1 MTTRPLSIAF
11 HIGAHKTA
19 TSHLQR
25 SLKRAREALA
35 AEGVRYYGPDHFRL
49 PGRTIPALFGFRP
62 GVDAGGA
69 KRPAAEQLALLRKDA
84 NRLVLSEENFI
95 GPLNQPHG
103 RFMKH
108 RYKMAGARLTQL
120 ATAIDQ
126 KVDVFLAIR
135 RPTAFINSAYCQMLL
150 GGRVQAVEVFQRR
163 NPLSSV
169 DWVDLIAGLRTAPG
183 VGAVTVWQYE
193 DYGVIFPKIAAG
205 LVGEDAAHC
214 VAPRPRH
221 INRGLSAAAVKHVLM
236 HADSA
241 TDVRI
246 ARAAR
251 QMMPVDDGHAPF
263 DGFAEEEHAIGDAIY
278 ALQLATIVQME
289 GVVLLR
295 RDVAEPDHD
304 S

>member
-1 MTTRPLSIAF
+1 MTAKSLSIAF

-25 SLKRAREALA
+25 SLARARDRLA

-62 GVDAGGA
+62 GVAAGGA

-108 RYKMAGARLTQL
+108 RYKMAGVRLTEL
-120 ATAIDQ
+120 ATVIDH
-126 KVDVFLAIR
+126 KVDVYLAIR

-150 GGRVQAVEVFQRR
+150 GGRVQPVEVFQRR

-169 DWVDLIAGLRTAPG
+169 DWVDLVAGLRAAQG

-193 DYGVIFPKIAAG
+193 DYGAIFPKIVAG
-205 LVGEDAAHC
+205 LVGKGAAHC
-214 VAPRPRH
+214 VVPRPRR
-221 INRGLSAAAVKHVLM
+221 INRGLSAAAVQHVLD
-236 HADSA
+236 ADS
-241 TDVRI
+241 TTEEKI

-251 QMMPVDDGHAPF
+251 QMMPIEDGYAPF
-263 DGFAEEEHAIGDAIY
+263 DGFAAEEHAIADAIY
-278 ALQLATIVQME
+278 ARQLAAIAQMQ
-289 GVVLLR
+289 GVDLLQQ
-295 RDVAEPDHD
+295 DAGEPNAG